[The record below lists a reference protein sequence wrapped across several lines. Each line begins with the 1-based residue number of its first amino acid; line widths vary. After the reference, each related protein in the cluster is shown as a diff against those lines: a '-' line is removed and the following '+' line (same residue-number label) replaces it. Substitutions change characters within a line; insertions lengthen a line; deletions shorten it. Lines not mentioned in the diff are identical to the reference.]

1 MKFEIGEFT
10 DFVNVTTDLTARFN
24 RKNGV
29 KTKKKEE
36 YLYLVF
42 FAKKADKSTNI
53 QH

>member
-29 KTKKKEE
+29 KTKKRRIF
-36 YLYLVF
+36 VFGF